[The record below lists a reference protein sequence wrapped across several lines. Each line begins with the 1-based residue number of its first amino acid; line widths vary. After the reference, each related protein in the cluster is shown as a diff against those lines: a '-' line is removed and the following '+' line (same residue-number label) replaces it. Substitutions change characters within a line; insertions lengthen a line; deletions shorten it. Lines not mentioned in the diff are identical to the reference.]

1 MTTMNTRTDK
11 FLIAFADALDDRALK
26 LNENAELHG
35 GLLTE
40 DGNEDEAAE
49 YIWTCATAGTVAML
63 ISAAIRDV
71 VKGGG
76 RASPGIH

>member
-1 MTTMNTRTDK
+1 MNDNQ
-11 FLIAFADALDDRALK
+11 LLAFADSLDCQAEK
-26 LNENAELHG
+26 LNPRAEAAPF
-35 GLLTE
+35 TCEEE
-40 DGNEDEAAE
+40 DAE
-49 YIWTCATAGTVAML
+49 YICTSAPAGTDPML